1 MGEDEFDFGSLFGGG
16 DSVDMSNFDL
26 GSLDL
31 GSLADLGSL
40 SDLGNFDVSNLDL
53 GNLDLGNLSD
63 QGVDLSSLLNS
74 LQADQT
80 SGQNL
85 DLQSL
90 LQDIGGGNV
99 DQTSGQNLDLQ
110 SLLQGSGG
118 GGDVIQNNFG
128 NPFTEEETARLSGQN
143 SGAYLP
149 GESVVANK
157 DATNVY
163 DQEDMEA
170 GAGNASNSDIS
181 ALEALMGSDLSK
193 PDEADISN
201 LGMGD
206 LAENAGGAYDQ
217 DYDTQNA
224 EIQKL
229 LGLHPKPPEDTIDR
243 EMTSLQ
249 NRYGTAPTPEED
261 REMTSLQNRYG
272 TSSTPEEDREM
283 TSLQNRYGTS
293 STPKAERELASL
305 YKPQDLGISQK
316 NIDEAQA
323 VFAQNKTPSGYQKVG
338 SDLINVRDD
347 GTANAINTETGESY
361 SLTADQVAKMDKQG
375 LLESK
380 TSGYVAATGGKG
392 FVPGGGK
399 TIENADGT
407 KTVITTD
414 GKVLTT
420 NKDGTIVDTGKK
432 VDVNNSALDTI
443 KDTVT
448 KNTDDVVKKLADAAK
463 TAATTTK
470 TGTASTSG
478 SGNNMSQLM
487 MLLALMAMM
496 NKGGGGSGS
505 SGATIPSLSADRKQL
520 PYGGGATNYR
530 PGQGGVNYF
539 TPTTYTTKAA
549 GGGLMSL
556 NAGGHLGGYSDG
568 GRLLRGPG
576 DGVSD
581 SIPATIGGK
590 QPARLA
596 TGEFVV
602 PARIVSELG
611 NGSTDSGAQ
620 RLYEMMDRVQH
631 ARRKTKN
638 VAANTKAAKYLPA

>member
-16 DSVDMSNFDL
+16 DTDMSNFDMS
-26 GSLDL
+26 GLDL
-31 GSLADLGSL
+31 GSLADLGDL
-40 SDLGNFDVSNLDL
+40 SNFDIGDLGNFNLGDLDL
-53 GNLDLGNLSD
+53 GGMDFNGQSGIDIDSILKDL
-63 QGVDLSSLLNS
+63 
-74 LQADQT
+74 
-80 SGQNL
+80 
-85 DLQSL
+85 
-90 LQDIGGGNV
+90 
-99 DQTSGQNLDLQ
+99 
-110 SLLQGSGG
+110 
-118 GGDVIQNNFG
+118 GGDVGGIDPKLLESITGYSPDKSMFSDDAIQ
-128 NPFTEEETARLSGQN
+128 TASLNATPIARQELN
-143 SGAYLP
+143 IAP
-149 GESVVANK
+149 GDYAPLE
-157 DATNVY
+157 
-163 DQEDMEA
+163 DQLAE
-170 GAGNASNSDIS
+170 
-181 ALEALMGSDLSK
+181 LMGTGSTK
-193 PDEADISN
+193 TEN

-206 LAENAGGAYDQ
+206 MAENAGGAYDQ
-217 DYDTQNA
+217 DYSNINA
-224 EIQKL
+224 LEALMGKDLSSPSEEDIRN
-229 LGLHPKPPEDTIDR
+229 LGLGDLSENVGGTKDVMKPWVPKQNNPNLESGKTIEQRLADQEQQMKDAENRNVYDQEDM
-243 EMTSLQ
+243 EA
-249 NRYGTAPTPEED
+249 G
-261 REMTSLQNRYG
+261 
-272 TSSTPEEDREM
+272 
-283 TSLQNRYGTS
+283 
-293 STPKAERELASL
+293 LASIA
-305 YKPQDLGISQK
+305 PQDLGISQK
-316 NIDEAQA
+316 NIDEAQS
-323 VFAQNKTPSGYQKVG
+323 VFAQNKTPSGWQKVG
-338 SDLINVRDD
+338 SDLVNVRDD
-347 GTANAINTETGESY
+347 GTANAINTKTGKSY

-380 TSGYVAATGGKG
+380 TSGYVDATGGKG

-478 SGNNMSQLM
+478 SGNNMGTLM
-487 MLLALMAMM
+487 MLMALMAMM
-496 NKGGGGSGS
+496 NKGGGSSGS

-520 PYGGGATNYR
+520 PYGGGASNYR

-611 NGSTDSGAQ
+611 NGSTDAGAQ

>member
-16 DSVDMSNFDL
+16 ETDMSNFDM

-40 SDLGNFDVSNLDL
+40 SDLGNFDIGSLDL
-53 GNLDLGNLSD
+53 GNLDLGNIGSEGID
-63 QGVDLSSLLNS
+63 FSSILDS
-74 LQADQT
+74 LKTDRVG
-80 SGQNL
+80 GQNL
-85 DLQSL
+85 DLESL
-90 LQDIGGGNV
+90 LKNIGGG
-99 DQTSGQNLDLQ
+99 DE
-110 SLLQGSGG
+110 SLTRS
-118 GGDVIQNNFG
+118 
-128 NPFTEEETARLSGQN
+128 LSGEAPVQRTPN
-143 SGAYLP
+143 AIAP
-149 GESVVANK
+149 GDYAPL
-157 DATNVY
+157 T
-163 DQEDMEA
+163 DQLAELM
-170 GAGNASNSDIS
+170 GAGST
-181 ALEALMGSDLSK
+181 K
-193 PDEADISN
+193 TSN

-206 LAENAGGAYDQ
+206 LADESGSGAATTLAPREDNPNLEVGRNADGSIKTVAQRFAEEQQRAKDAENKNVYDQ
-217 DYDTQNA
+217 EDA
-224 EIQKL
+224 EA
-229 LGLHPKPPEDTIDR
+229 G
-243 EMTSLQ
+243 
-249 NRYGTAPTPEED
+249 
-261 REMTSLQNRYG
+261 
-272 TSSTPEEDREM
+272 
-283 TSLQNRYGTS
+283 
-293 STPKAERELASL
+293 LASL
-305 YKPQDLGISQK
+305 KPQELGISQK
-316 NIDEAQA
+316 NIDEAQS
-323 VFAQNKTPSGYQKVG
+323 VFAQNKTPSGWQKVG

-361 SLTADQVAKMDKQG
+361 SLTADQVANMDKKG

-380 TSGYVAATGGKG
+380 TSGYVDVTGGKG

-399 TIENADGT
+399 TIENSDGT

-420 NKDGTIVDTGKK
+420 QKNGTIVDTGKK
-432 VDVNNSALDTI
+432 VDVNNKALDTI

-448 KNTDDVVKKLADAAK
+448 TSTDDVVKKLT
-463 TAATTTK
+463 TAATDAVKK
-470 TGTASTSG
+470 TSAATPAAKSDNLG
-478 SGNNMSQLM
+478 MLM
-487 MLLALMAMM
+487 MMMALMAMM
-496 NKGGGGSGS
+496 NKGGGSTS
-505 SGATIPSLSADRKQL
+505 SGATIPGLSADRKQL
-520 PYGGGATNYR
+520 PYGGGGSNYR

-556 NAGGHLGGYSDG
+556 NGGGHLGGYSDG

-611 NGSTDSGAQ
+611 NGSTDAGAQ

>member
-16 DSVDMSNFDL
+16 DNADMSNFDL

-31 GSLADLGSL
+31 GSLADLGNL

-53 GNLDLGNLSD
+53 GNLDLSGIDLGNLGD
-63 QGVDLSSLLNS
+63 QGIDLSSLLDG

-80 SGQNL
+80 GGGDL
-85 DLQSL
+85 DLKNL
-90 LQDIGGGNV
+90 LQDI
-99 DQTSGQNLDLQ
+99 
-110 SLLQGSGG
+110 GG

-170 GAGNASNSDIS
+170 GAGNAANSDIS
-181 ALEALMGSDLSK
+181 ALEALMGSNLSK

-206 LAENAGGAYDQ
+206 LAKNAGGDEDVMKPWVPKQDNPNLESGKTIEQRLADQEQQMKDAENKNVYDQ
-217 DYDTQNA
+217 
-224 EIQKL
+224 
-229 LGLHPKPPEDTIDR
+229 EDM
-243 EMTSLQ
+243 EA
-249 NRYGTAPTPEED
+249 G
-261 REMTSLQNRYG
+261 
-272 TSSTPEEDREM
+272 
-283 TSLQNRYGTS
+283 
-293 STPKAERELASL
+293 LASI
-305 YKPQDLGISQK
+305 KPQDLGISQK
-316 NIDEAQA
+316 NIDEAQS
-323 VFAQNKTPSGYQKVG
+323 VFAKNKTPSGYQKVG
-338 SDLINVRDD
+338 SDLVNVRDD
-347 GTANAINTETGESY
+347 GTANAINTETGKAY

-380 TSGYVAATGGKG
+380 TSGYVDATGGKG

-611 NGSTDSGAQ
+611 NGSTDAGAQ